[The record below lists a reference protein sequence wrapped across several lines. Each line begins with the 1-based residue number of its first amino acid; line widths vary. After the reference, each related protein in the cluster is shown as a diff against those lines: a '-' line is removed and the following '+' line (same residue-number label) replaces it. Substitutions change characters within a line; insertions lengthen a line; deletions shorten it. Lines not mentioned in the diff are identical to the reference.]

1 MPPSASSSAI
11 DGDASAATA
20 TSVSRTRAGKA
31 PNRWATTARR
41 LSGSSTSASSARI
54 EPSTSARPS
63 SSAKNGFPPVI
74 EWTRTITGRGTAI
87 PNRPHSSRWI
97 APTESGSIAKPPER
111 GEGAVEF
118 ERHLD
123 GPPTH
128 RRENGHRLGV
138 QPSQHEREHLRRA
151 GVEPLG
157 IVQRDEHRALLGQRP
172 HDRKQREPEDA
183 RVGKH
188 ARPAPESA
196 TRSREHAVAPAPA
209 AAARHSEP
217 GRADRQRP
225 RRRPA
230 PPTGSGATAA
240 RGSRAHPRRAAPP
253 ARERSSRS
261 RHRPPS
267 SNACPPAGTASRN
280 DSSASSS
287 SRLPMI
293 SAAIAPFP
301 SRDPTPAG
309 APSTSVRADIV
320 DPPGPTAIDRA
331 RKRDGQRAER
341 VPNGVPNS
349 ADLGAQYPTKPDKAG
364 LRRPENGETR
374 PAHRR
379 STDSSRSTY
388 WVRWRGPRKRS
399 RTRLWASS
407 PMRSAACGSSNNAVT
422 RSPNA

>member
-1 MPPSASSSAI
+1 M
-11 DGDASAATA
+11 
-20 TSVSRTRAGKA
+20 R

-41 LSGSSTSASSARI
+41 LSGSSTSASSACI

-63 SSAKNGFPPVI
+63 SSAKNGFPPAI
-74 EWTRTITGRGTAI
+74 QWTRTITGRGSAI
-87 PNRPHSSRWI
+87 PSRPHSSRWI
-97 APTESGSIAKPPER
+97 APTESGSIASRRNAAKAR
-111 GEGAVEF
+111 SSSSGAATGCPRTVA
-118 ERHLD
+118 R
-123 GPPTH
+123 TATAS
-128 RRENGHRLGV
+128 
-138 QPSQHEREHLRRA
+138 PSSLRSMNVSTSA
-151 GVEPLG
+151 ELASS
-157 IVQRDEHRALLGQRP
+157 HWASS
-172 HDRKQREPEDA
+172 
-183 RVGKH
+183 
-188 ARPAPESA
+188 SA
-196 TRSREHAVAPAPA
+196 TSTGRSTASARTVESSATPRTRVSGNTPSGSRSSNAV
-209 AAARHSEP
+209 S
-217 GRADRQRP
+217 RACRC
-225 RRRPA
+225 
-230 PPTGSGATAA
+230 TGASRCTTPLNAGASRSPTAA
-240 RGSRAHPRRAAPP
+240 KATCASDCVGRDRSTRKPRSP
-253 ARERSSRS
+253 ARRSASSQRTVFPIPAS
-261 RHRPPS
+261 PS
-267 SNACPPAGTASRN
+267 NSNACPPAGAAARN

-301 SRDPTPAG
+301 RVTAPAG
-309 APSTSVRADIV
+309 APRVRQSVATLWIL
-320 DPPGPTAIDRA
+320 PGRTAIDRA

-407 PMRSAACGSSNNAVT
+407 PMRSAACGSSNSAVT